1 MKNTTLLTIASSLLA
16 MSIIGVAAQGCG
28 DDDSATTKTDAAT
41 PVTETS
47 TPDTSTGDTSTG
59 GNPPPPAIGTMQ
71 IDRMGRP
78 AINTALNHTFDTNAT
93 TKNTAKDAYN
103 ADSTIAG
110 WKAAYTTQMSSN
122 LAVLDSLDGVCGN
135 AFAASPDAA
144 GPPAVTY
151 PLGGVTADDRLYI
164 KLDAAACTTQT
175 FLAVE
180 GNATGLIPNTDCGGR
195 RLTDDVI
202 DIIYS
207 AAAIGAL
214 TGVSDGIDADA
225 TKPAGTTFLYLA
237 TPVQ

>member
-1 MKNTTLLTIASSLLA
+1 
-16 MSIIGVAAQGCG
+16 MSA
-28 DDDSATTKTDAAT
+28 
-41 PVTETS
+41 
-47 TPDTSTGDTSTG
+47 
-59 GNPPPPAIGTMQ
+59 
-71 IDRMGRP
+71 
-78 AINTALNHTFDTNAT
+78 
-93 TKNTAKDAYN
+93 
-103 ADSTIAG
+103 
-110 WKAAYTTQMSSN
+110 N

-151 PLGGVTADDRLYI
+151 PLGSVTADDRLYI
-164 KLDAAACTTQT
+164 KLDAASCTTQT

-225 TKPAGTTFLYLA
+225 TKTGGTTFPYLA